1 MRGTRGA
8 RKEKKTQRLVKMSQL
23 FLSET
28 VGAGVG
34 RGVGGLYKLQLMVFA
49 LRFPIIHKIF
59 YYYSIFFVT
68 GICEILELFS
78 IANVLD
84 HRSLTK

>member
-1 MRGTRGA
+1 
-8 RKEKKTQRLVKMSQL
+8 MSQL

-34 RGVGGLYKLQLMVFA
+34 RGGGVYEWQLMVFA
-49 LRFPIIHKIF
+49 LRFPIIHKKF
-59 YYYSIFFVT
+59 LLLFNFFFVT

-78 IANVLD
+78 IADALD
-84 HRSLTK
+84 YRSLTK